1 VIFIFR
7 ENNKRI
13 LRALLTNPILIIGY
27 WFFCYELASLCT
39 YGRINNNIYFL
50 LLCIVFLISI
60 IAFTTI
66 KIIKDREYDSKKS
79 NTWRYISI
87 IIIMAITLFYGVEIY
102 KSATNYGGKLAWT
115 IEKLKNERS
124 VKFEHNNI
132 YKYGVEGIF
141 EDINKKYTLPKKL
154 YIESDFKLTFNSVGT
169 ITTLYTFVY
178 GKNAIGKEE
187 SFLIT
192 YDKNKSQKITLRL
205 NGYAGADYDD
215 DKLVE
220 PLIKTVNAIPVQ
232 PAVSKWHESEYGL
245 VYFGKRNWGY
255 NTEGIININEEGKEQ
270 HLEKAAS
277 EIIGYTVSIFVPG
290 KEKEVIPARYN
301 LIGDPSWS
309 KSTTTSNQD
318 SFKEEQQELTNNK
331 EQFFLSKEVGYQLN
345 FTDKALGSIFYSL
358 SKTDDGGETWEV
370 INEDPFIG
378 GIGSVSGITFI
389 NDKLGFIGAIRPS
402 GTNGE
407 IYRTDDGGIS
417 FKKVNYT
424 PQEEKLENG
433 QSISP
438 FDSPGMPYEKDGVL
452 NMLVGQG
459 SDGDYNGNS
468 SALYQSKDN
477 GETWKYVKEVKK

>member
-1 VIFIFR
+1 M
-7 ENNKRI
+7 
-13 LRALLTNPILIIGY
+13 
-27 WFFCYELASLCT
+27 

-50 LLCIVFLISI
+50 LLSIVFLISI

-66 KIIKDREYDSKKS
+66 RIIKDREYDSKKS
-79 NTWRYISI
+79 NTWQYISI
-87 IIIMAITLFYGVEIY
+87 IIIVAITLFYGVEIY

-115 IEKLKNERS
+115 IERLKNERS

-132 YKYGVEGIF
+132 NEYGVEGIF
-141 EDINKKYTLPKKL
+141 EDIDKEYTLPKKL
-154 YIESDFKLTFNSVGT
+154 YMASDFKLTFNSDGT
-169 ITTLYTFVY
+169 ITSFDTFVY
-178 GKNAIGKEE
+178 GKNADGKEE
-187 SFLIT
+187 SYLIT
-192 YDKNKSQKITLRL
+192 YDKNKSQDITLWL
-205 NGYAGADYDD
+205 NGYADADYDD

-232 PAVSKWHESEYGL
+232 QAVSKWNESKYGL
-245 VYFGKRNWGY
+245 VYYGKRNWGY
-255 NTEGIININEEGKEQ
+255 NTEGIININEEGKEH
-270 HLEKAAS
+270 HLEEATS

-290 KEKEVIPARYN
+290 KEKEIIPARYN

-309 KSTTTSNQD
+309 KSNTTPNQD
-318 SFKEEQQELTNNK
+318 SSKEKQQELTNNN

-345 FTDKALGSIFYSL
+345 IIDKALGSIFYSL
-358 SKTDDGGETWEV
+358 SKTVDGGETWEV
-370 INEDPFIG
+370 KNEDPFIG

-407 IYRTDDGGIS
+407 LYRTDDGGIS

-424 PQEEKLENG
+424 PHEVKLDRG

-438 FDSPGMPYEKDGVL
+438 FDSPSMPYEKDGVF

-477 GETWKYVKEVKK
+477 GETWEYVKEVKK